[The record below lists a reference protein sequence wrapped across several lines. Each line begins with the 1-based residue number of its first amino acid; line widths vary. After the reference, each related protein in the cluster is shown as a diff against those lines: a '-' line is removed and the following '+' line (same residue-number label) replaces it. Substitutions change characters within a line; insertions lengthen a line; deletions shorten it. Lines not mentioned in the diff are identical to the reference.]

1 MTVDWWSSEMHYIDI
16 FNLVENFV
24 VEIIGLD
31 QSRKV
36 GIDSLPLMMISM
48 VIDLNSFTDIEIYLD
63 HITKDNLIGL
73 ISEVILG
80 PFD

>member
-1 MTVDWWSSEMHYIDI
+1 MHYIDI